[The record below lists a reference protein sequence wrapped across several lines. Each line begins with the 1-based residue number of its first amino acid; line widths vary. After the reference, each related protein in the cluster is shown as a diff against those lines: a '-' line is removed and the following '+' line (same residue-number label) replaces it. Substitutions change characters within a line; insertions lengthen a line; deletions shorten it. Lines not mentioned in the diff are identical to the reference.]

1 VGGAGNTL
9 DVQDVL
15 ARVGHHFGE
24 EQLGVGPD
32 GVLPLLE
39 VVRIL
44 DEGHRDAELLQGV
57 GQQVV
62 RAAVQ
67 AGAGNHVVAGF
78 GDIEDGDGFGC
89 LPGAQ
94 QEGRQ
99 AAFQAGDPLFHCVL
113 GGVADPRVDGRKL
126 GQREAVRGAFG
137 AGEHERRR
145 LVDGQR
151 PGAGGAV
158 RLLAGVDLS
167 GFK

>member
-78 GDIEDGDGFGC
+78 GDIEDGEGFGC

-94 QEGRQ
+94 RLNS
-99 AAFQAGDPLFHCVL
+99 FMTKDVNPLIPGGSRVPAEDIPSRL
-113 GGVADPRVDGRKL
+113 GHP
-126 GQREAVRGAFG
+126 
-137 AGEHERRR
+137 
-145 LVDGQR
+145 
-151 PGAGGAV
+151 
-158 RLLAGVDLS
+158 
-167 GFK
+167 

>member
-1 VGGAGNTL
+1 MGGARDAL

-15 ARVGHHFGE
+15 AGIGHHFGE
-24 EQLGVGPD
+24 EKLGVGPD
-32 GVLPLLE
+32 SVLPVLE

-44 DEGHRDAELLQGV
+44 DERHRDAELLQGV

-62 RAAVQ
+62 GAPIK
-67 AGAGNHVVAGF
+67 AGAGHHVVACF
-78 GDIEDGDGFGC
+78 GDIEDGERFGC

-94 QEGRQ
+94 QQGRQ
-99 AAFQAGDPLFHCVL
+99 AAFEAGDALFNRVL
-113 GGVADPRVDGRKL
+113 GGVADPCVDGRKL
-126 GQREAVRGAFG
+126 GQREAVGGAFG

-151 PGAGGAV
+151 PRAGGAV